1 MDDLFQ
7 RVQQVLESAP
17 VLSTLDFAEP
27 FILAM
32 DTSQY
37 GVGAVLYQKIRGVM
51 KFVRFGT
58 KSLKKGQKN
67 YLAPKRELLVLL
79 FGLKRWGELL
89 QPQRFTVEVDH
100 KALIHLWLERSYMA
114 RDWMNYM
121 AGYDFVVTH
130 CPGVQHVLP
139 HHLSHLYGIL
149 PGGEREERE
158 RVYEEK
164 RKEGEV
170 RRREEAEERRAKRG
184 GQREER
190 GELVEIAEMTTRAMR
205 RREKGKEKEEEEGEE
220 GEEEKGKEKEEE
232 EGGEGE
238 EEKGKEKEEEEGEE
252 GEGVREEAGQGGVGR
267 GGGEAEGRENEKSGE
282 SSEEGEKRAVG
293 LVEVVGGPQGALRS
307 LEKVFGELV
316 LGVKWVEEGV
326 LRKKLVRES
335 HVETHEGEFHLFWR
349 LLKRGF
355 FWKDMRKDCRA
366 EVRSCVDCLRFN
378 VGVRGFMLL
387 RVRSVKLLMVEVY
400 GDHVGLFPES
410 GARGYK
416 YILILVDTATR
427 FVWLVPVVGVSGK
440 ETKEALEGV
449 FRTVGWPGTLV
460 TDGGLAF
467 KNKEV
472 SELLEGEEVEHQVCT
487 PGAHEQNMLV
497 ERCVKEVQAILNKKC
512 ELRREGWSE
521 VVLRVQEGLN
531 MRLVKPL
538 GSTPFDLFFA
548 RSPEMRREG
557 RGEVEV
563 SESEPENVVNEVMVK
578 VVYPEVAEKVKK
590 VREEVCKSKN
600 RKRKKGKRFK
610 EGEKVM
616 VRVERQCKQDPFFEG
631 LFVVRG
637 FEEKKVEY

>member
-1 MDDLFQ
+1 M
-7 RVQQVLESAP
+7 
-17 VLSTLDFAEP
+17 
-27 FILAM
+27 
-32 DTSQY
+32 
-37 GVGAVLYQKIRGVM
+37 
-51 KFVRFGT
+51 
-58 KSLKKGQKN
+58 
-67 YLAPKRELLVLL
+67 
-79 FGLKRWGELL
+79 
-89 QPQRFTVEVDH
+89 
-100 KALIHLWLERSYMA
+100 
-114 RDWMNYM
+114 
-121 AGYDFVVTH
+121 
-130 CPGVQHVLP
+130 
-139 HHLSHLYGIL
+139 
-149 PGGEREERE
+149 
-158 RVYEEK
+158 
-164 RKEGEV
+164 
-170 RRREEAEERRAKRG
+170 
-184 GQREER
+184 
-190 GELVEIAEMTTRAMR
+190 
-205 RREKGKEKEEEEGEE
+205 
-220 GEEEKGKEKEEE
+220 
-232 EGGEGE
+232 
-238 EEKGKEKEEEEGEE
+238 
-252 GEGVREEAGQGGVGR
+252 REEAGQGGVGR

-293 LVEVVGGPQGALRS
+293 LVEVGGGPQGALRS

-316 LGVKWVEEGV
+316 LGAKWVEEGA

-366 EVRSCVDCLRFN
+366 EVRCCVDCLRFN
-378 VGVRGFMLL
+378 VGARGFMLL

-400 GDHVGLFPES
+400 GDHAGPFPES

-416 YILILVDTATR
+416 YILILVDAVTR

-440 ETKEALEGV
+440 EMKEALEGV

-460 TDGGLAF
+460 TDGGSAF

-472 SELLEGEEVEHQVCT
+472 SELLEGEDVEHQVCT
-487 PGAHEQNMLV
+487 PGAHEQNVLV
-497 ERCVKEVQAILNKKC
+497 ERCVKEVRAILNKKC

-531 MRLVKPL
+531 TRLVKPL

-548 RSPEMRREG
+548 RLPEMRREG

-563 SESEPENVVNEVMVK
+563 SESELENVVRIGDRNEVMVK

-600 RKRKKGKRFK
+600 RKRKKGRQFK

-631 LFVVRG
+631 PFVVRG
-637 FEEKKVEY
+637 FEEEVSGESGGGRSE

>member
-1 MDDLFQ
+1 MKKKIHERILEWREQKICKPAKPRNLNNLLLLLVAKVESGKVISEDYRVCLDVRPLNAKNWSKQFTLPKISDIIKKATKATMMADLDLKGAFH
-7 RVQQVLESAP
+7 QVLLDEVSSELSAFMDPLTGERYQMTNMWFGESGSATQMQK
-17 VLSTLDFAEP
+17 V
-27 FILAM
+27 
-32 DTSQY
+32 
-37 GVGAVLYQKIRGVM
+37 VHAVLGIGEP
-51 KFVRFGT
+51 GT
-58 KSLKKGQKN
+58 
-67 YLAPKRELLVLL
+67 E
-79 FGLKRWGELL
+79 
-89 QPQRFTVEVDH
+89 
-100 KALIHLWLERSYMA
+100 
-114 RDWMNYM
+114 DW
-121 AGYDFVVTH
+121 
-130 CPGVQHVLP
+130 
-139 HHLSHLYGIL
+139 
-149 PGGEREERE
+149 
-158 RVYEEK
+158 RVY
-164 RKEGEV
+164 V
-170 RRREEAEERRAKRG
+170 D
-184 GQREER
+184 
-190 GELVEIAEMTTRAMR
+190 
-205 RREKGKEKEEEEGEE
+205 
-220 GEEEKGKEKEEE
+220 
-232 EGGEGE
+232 
-238 EEKGKEKEEEEGEE
+238 
-252 GEGVREEAGQGGVGR
+252 
-267 GGGEAEGRENEKSGE
+267 
-282 SSEEGEKRAVG
+282 KRAVG
-293 LVEVVGGPQGALRS
+293 LVEVGGGPQGALRS

-316 LGVKWVEEGV
+316 LGVKWVEEGA

-378 VGVRGFMLL
+378 VGARGFMLL

-400 GDHVGLFPES
+400 GDHVGPFPES

-427 FVWLVPVVGVSGK
+427 FVWLVLVVGVSGK

-460 TDGGLAF
+460 MDGGLAF

-487 PGAHEQNMLV
+487 PGAHEQNVPV

-538 GSTPFDLFFA
+538 GSMPFDLFFA

-563 SESEPENVVNEVMVK
+563 SESELENVVRIGDRNEVMVK

-600 RKRKKGKRFK
+600 RKRKKGKQFK

-616 VRVERQCKQDPFFEG
+616 VRVERQCKQDLFFKG
-631 LFVVRG
+631 PFVVRG
-637 FEEKKVEY
+637 FEEKKAEYQLARVGEEEVRVRTRHENLRGVGEVEEEGKDEVFKVTRVEGMRGEGEEKEFLVKWKGYRER